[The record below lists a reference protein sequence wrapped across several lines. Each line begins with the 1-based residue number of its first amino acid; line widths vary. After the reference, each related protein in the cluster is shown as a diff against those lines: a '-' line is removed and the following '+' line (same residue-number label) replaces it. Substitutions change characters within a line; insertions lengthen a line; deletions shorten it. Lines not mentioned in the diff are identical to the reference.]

1 MSKKLPPEGKRF
13 QKGQSGNPGGK
24 VKVPDDIKRARTLNQ
39 LELERV
45 VNRYLYLTSHE
56 LRERIQDPATPMME
70 MMVASIIAQAAQ
82 KGDQQRLEFILCRL
96 IGKVKDQLEVTTPTP
111 FILKKRDG
119 EEIVMG
125 VETKEPEK

>member
-24 VKVPDDIKRARTLNQ
+24 AKVPDDIKRARTLNQ
-39 LELERV
+39 IELERV

-56 LRERIQDPATPMME
+56 LRERIQDPTTPMME

-96 IGKVKDQLEVTTPTP
+96 IGKVKDQLEITGVKP
-111 FILKKRDG
+111 FIVEKIGGGRV
-119 EEIVMG
+119 EMG
-125 VETKEPEK
+125 VEEQEKA